1 VIILEFVAVK
11 PCKYDAYEA
20 VPKAKVSLDLD
31 ECELVLAKKGYEIL
45 SNAKVMLVVRK
56 GAEITIYPRGRLLMH
71 PVSERDEAERI
82 AKELFRVLG
91 K

>member
-1 VIILEFVAVK
+1 MIRLEFIAVK

-31 ECELVLAKKGYEIL
+31 ECELALAKKGYEVL
-45 SNAKVMLVVRK
+45 SNAKVMLVVKK

-82 AKELFRVLG
+82 AKDLFRALG
-91 K
+91 R

>member
-1 VIILEFVAVK
+1 LEFIAVK

-31 ECELVLAKKGYEIL
+31 ECEIVLAKEGYEVL
-45 SNAKVMLVVRK
+45 SNAKVMLVVKK
-56 GAEITIYPRGRLLMH
+56 GAEITIYPRGRLLIH
-71 PVSERDEAERI
+71 PVSERVEAERI
-82 AKELFRVLG
+82 AKELFKVLG